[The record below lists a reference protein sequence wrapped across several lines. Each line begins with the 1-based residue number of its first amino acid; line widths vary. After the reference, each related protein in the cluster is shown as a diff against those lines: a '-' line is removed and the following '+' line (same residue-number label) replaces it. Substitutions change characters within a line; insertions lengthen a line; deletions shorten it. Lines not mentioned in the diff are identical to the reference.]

1 MFRQIQRHL
10 LTSILTD
17 HSAPK
22 VGQTVKVAIKSD
34 ALILLPEGTI
44 LE

>member
-1 MFRQIQRHL
+1 MPNL

-22 VGQTVKVAIKSD
+22 VGQTVKVAIKPD
-34 ALILLPEGTI
+34 ALILLPEGI
-44 LE
+44 SLA